1 MRPRRGV
8 NPISMSFLD
17 AMTCG
22 LGAVIL
28 LYMLINASIQQR
40 ANLVTDD
47 LRAESARL
55 EIEVL
60 EGQKKLV
67 DVRNSVR
74 EAEDE
79 RVLTQGL
86 SRRMIE
92 TLAAVTVELATFSE
106 STLARREHLN
116 RLKTDIKTLEEEAM
130 RLAAAAPPSDETPGD
145 RTRVHIGD
153 GDRQYLTGLK
163 VGGRRI
169 LFLVDSS
176 SSMLDDTIVNII
188 RRRNLPD
195 EDKIR
200 AEKWQQALATVDWL
214 ATQIPRSSSF
224 QIYAFDETAR
234 PVVEGTGGQWLT
246 GSDAEVLNQAVRD
259 LRRVVPARG
268 TSLINALAAAA
279 AMKPAPDNITLLTDG
294 LPTIGRTPPRGGTVS
309 PRDREKLFERAIRE
323 RPMGVPINII
333 LFPMEGDP
341 MAASAFWKLALTTR
355 GSFLG
360 LSEDWP

>member
-1 MRPRRGV
+1 MARRSV

-22 LGAVIL
+22 LGAVVL

-40 ANLVTDD
+40 ADDVTED
-47 LRAESARL
+47 LRAETTKLEAEVMEGHQRL
-55 EIEVL
+55 VE
-60 EGQKKLV
+60 
-67 DVRNSVR
+67 VRNSVR
-74 EAEDE
+74 QVENEQ
-79 RVLTQGL
+79 VLSQGL

-92 TLAAVTVELATFSE
+92 TLTAVTEELATFSE

-116 RLKTDIKTLEEEAM
+116 RLKTDIKTLEEEAK

-163 VGGRRI
+163 VGGERI
-169 LFLVDSS
+169 LFLVDASA
-176 SSMLDDTIVNII
+176 SMLDDTIVNII

-195 EDKIR
+195 EAKIR
-200 AEKWQQALATVDWL
+200 AEKWQQAVATVDWL
-214 ATQIPRSSSF
+214 TTQIPRSSSF
-224 QIYAFDETAR
+224 QIYTFNESAR
-234 PVVEGTGGQWLT
+234 PILEGTDGQWLD
-246 GSDAEVLNQAVRD
+246 GADAKILNQAVLE
-259 LRRVVPARG
+259 LRGVVPEKG
-268 TSLINALAAAA
+268 TSLINAFAAAA
-279 AMKPAPDNITLLTDG
+279 AMKPAPDNITVLTDG
-294 LPTIGRTPPRGGTVS
+294 LPTIGRTVPRGGTVS
-309 PRDREKLFERAIRE
+309 ARERVKLFERASRQ
-323 RPMGVPINII
+323 RPMGVPINVI

-355 GSFLG
+355 GSFMG